1 MNTTGQREGGWQFR
15 PQNLAPELPELPEL
29 ARGTA
34 GTAPPELPEP
44 PRRNL
49 PGCHSLDSAWL
60 LSYTVAGPLGLS
72 TIAAWC
78 WHCDEFANT
87 AHILRAALC
96 VPLP

>member
-1 MNTTGQREGGWQFR
+1 MAVPASEPRT
-15 PQNLAPELPELPEL
+15 
-29 ARGTA
+29 GTA
-34 GTAPPELPEP
+34 GTAGTGARNCRNWRAGTGGTAPPEPATRLTQPVT
-44 PRRNL
+44 
-49 PGCHSLDSAWL
+49 
-60 LSYTVAGPLGLS
+60 YTVAGLS